1 MKVEIL
7 NQGKIIRMSEM
18 QSLQIGKIVD
28 KEFNG
33 HIVMR
38 TYSCRHFEVV
48 DLTMR
53 QSFWDRASD
62 ILVELLPPGTVI
74 QITI

>member
-38 TYSCRHFEVV
+38 TVSSRKFEVV
-48 DLTMR
+48 DLTMPH
-53 QSFWDRASD
+53 SFWDQAND
-62 ILVELLPPGTVI
+62 IMVELFPPGTVI